1 MDEHPDT
8 IDDALLYTA
17 NYAVSTLVEIPGPQH
32 AGAGGVTYADV
43 HCDIHKWRGKF
54 ANQPVTYSRASGSI
68 SLTAP
73 DLIWLAQRTPGN

>member
-32 AGAGGVTYADV
+32 AGAGGVTYADI
-43 HCDIHKWRGKF
+43 HCDIHKWRGRF
-54 ANQPVTYSRASGSI
+54 ANQPATYSRASGPI
-68 SLTAP
+68 SLTDP
-73 DLIWLAQRTPGN
+73 DMIWLAQRTPGN